1 MPKNNKRLNGQEDLT
16 PEEIAARKDEKFRT
30 FFSTSVAQ
38 VPDEMNRRM
47 EQENNQEAPSKGLFG
62 SSSAAKRR
70 RRTLLRDPKRRWKCP
85 PARYGWTAKRRNRSR
100 ICSWPFPRKN
110 GIASTRR
117 KSRPHRLRLPQSRT
131 TEPKT
136 WILPWN

>member
-47 EQENNQEAPSKGLFG
+47 EQEDNRETPSKGLFG
-62 SSSAAKRR
+62 KLFHREKAEKDAA
-70 RRTLLRDPKRRWKCP
+70 PE
-85 PARYGWTAKRRNRSR
+85 S
-100 ICSWPFPRKN
+100 
-110 GIASTRR
+110 
-117 KSRPHRLRLPQSRT
+117 
-131 TEPKT
+131 
-136 WILPWN
+136 